1 VVHRAR
7 LDRRL
12 FPSRLDRIRQPGE
25 AVAFHP
31 SLRSEG
37 RIQDDQHV
45 ADAAV
50 GQVGADT
57 GPELRTP
64 AGLDPDPQHVLDAVH
79 VDADGDVGG
88 LVDHVRPVADLDH
101 QRVQV
106 DSPKYYVQGG
116 APTG

>member
-1 VVHRAR
+1 MEHQAR

-31 SLRSEG
+31 SRRSEG

-45 ADAAV
+45 ADTGV
-50 GQVGADT
+50 SQVGADT

-64 AGLDPDPQHVLDAVH
+64 AGLDPDLQHVLDAVH
-79 VDADGDVGG
+79 VYTDGDVGG
-88 LVDHVRPVADLDH
+88 LLITYEPSRTLTTSAS
-101 QRVQV
+101 R
-106 DSPKYYVQGG
+106 
-116 APTG
+116 